1 MSKMKEQI
9 EEILEELT
17 ATNMD
22 YWLVARCFDM
32 TPEEVYN
39 IAQEYGDISNDY
51 D

>member
-1 MSKMKEQI
+1 MSAMKQQI
-9 EEILEELT
+9 EDILEELT

-32 TPEEVYN
+32 TPEEVYQ
-39 IAQEYGDISNDY
+39 IAQDYGDISNDN